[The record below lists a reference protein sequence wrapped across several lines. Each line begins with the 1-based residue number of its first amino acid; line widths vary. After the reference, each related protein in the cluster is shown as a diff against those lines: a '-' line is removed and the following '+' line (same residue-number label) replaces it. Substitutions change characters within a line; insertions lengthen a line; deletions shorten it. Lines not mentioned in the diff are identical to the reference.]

1 MTELPQFLTPAEYAE
16 QLRVS
21 RITVYRD
28 IQKGLIK
35 MKRIGRQIRI
45 PRQEL
50 EVDKGVTGAAV
61 TFGGSTVR

>member
-16 QLRVS
+16 KLRVS

-35 MKRIGRQIRI
+35 AKRIGRQIRI

-50 EVDKGVTGAAV
+50 EIEGDNRAAIKGAM
-61 TFGGSTVR
+61 